1 MESMLPDLAGPFD
14 SLTWP
19 VAGLRLLSALVLT
32 GIIGWERESR
42 DKAAGLRTHMILGLA
57 SCLFTLLA
65 FELIE
70 LEVQSSDRLRIDPM
84 RLIEAVTAGVAFL
97 AAGSI
102 IQSGGAVRGL
112 TTGAGMWMSGA
123 IGLAC
128 GLGQIALAALAVA
141 IGILVLWMV
150 RLVTH

>member
-1 MESMLPDLAGPFD
+1 MLPDLAGPFD

-19 VAGLRLLSALVLT
+19 VAALRLLSALVLT

-42 DKAAGLRTHMILGLA
+42 AKAAGLRTHMILGLA